1 MSPESIMYRKY
12 TIESDCWSFGILL
25 WEVLTYGKQ
34 PWFEYSNLEV
44 IQNVTRGRQLSQPDN
59 CPPALVELMQACW
72 QFNPTERMPISKAHV
87 RLKQLMEQH
96 RSGQLQLAASSS
108 PTIGRAYEMK
118 EISSAQVGRKKR
130 VPPSKVESTV
140 SPPPPTDTATPE
152 SSPEPPSTA
161 SNSETTSAEQQQQPR
176 PYLEL
181 RH

>member
-34 PWFEYSNLEV
+34 PWFEYNNLEV

-72 QFNPTERMPISKAHV
+72 QFNPSERIPISKAHV
-87 RLKQLMEQH
+87 RLKELMEQH
-96 RSGQLQLAASSS
+96 KNGQLQLAASSS
-108 PTIGRAYEMK
+108 FTIGRAYEMK
-118 EISSAQVGRKKR
+118 EFSSAQVVRKKK
-130 VPPSKVESTV
+130 VPHSKESTV
-140 SPPPPTDTATPE
+140 SPPPPSE
-152 SSPEPPSTA
+152 SSPELASTA
-161 SNSETTSAEQQQQPR
+161 SNSVSPSDEPQKA
-176 PYLEL
+176 YLEL